1 MDSVFGKF
9 SVFDF
14 FNLICT
20 GAIFMAGLQFMGI
33 QVLSLFSFLCS
44 VDIFKN
50 SSDNNVV
57 NIIFYVA
64 VIIGA
69 CYIIG
74 SCIQEFGSF
83 LQKKKFRVQENA
95 VSSFLNNPK
104 VINNEVKRQVYIKE
118 AKKVFN
124 KKGIRVNN
132 NSFSE
137 EQCNYFFAYCVYYI
151 QVREHH
157 QKTEKMRELHGI
169 SNMLST
175 GFAILTI
182 VNVFVLIFN
191 IFSIDEILYIEKIS
205 LIRILALIFIF
216 AILSVVFWFRMKK
229 NILYRIRMVL
239 GIYEASIDKDT
250 INSKSI
256 EEIG

>member
-1 MDSVFGKF
+1 MDSVLGKF

-20 GAIFMAGLQFMGI
+20 GAIFLVGLQFMGI
-33 QVLSLFSFLCS
+33 RVFSLFSFICS
-44 VDIFKN
+44 VDIFKDSN
-50 SSDNNVV
+50 DNNVV

-64 VIIGA
+64 VIIGV

-104 VINNEVKRQVYIKE
+104 VINNEIKRRVYIEE
-118 AKKVFN
+118 AKKIFN
-124 KKGIRVNN
+124 KKGIRIKNN
-132 NSFSE
+132 KFSE

-157 QKTEKMRELHGI
+157 KKTEKMRELHGI
-169 SNMLST
+169 SNMLAT
-175 GFAILTI
+175 GFAILTVVGI
-182 VNVFVLIFN
+182 LVLLFNVFSV
-191 IFSIDEILYIEKIS
+191 DETLYIEKIS
-205 LIRILALIFIF
+205 LIRIVAFICIFIF
-216 AILSVVFWFRMKK
+216 YL
-229 NILYRIRMVL
+229 LYSGL
-239 GIYEASIDKDT
+239 G
-250 INSKSI
+250 
-256 EEIG
+256 